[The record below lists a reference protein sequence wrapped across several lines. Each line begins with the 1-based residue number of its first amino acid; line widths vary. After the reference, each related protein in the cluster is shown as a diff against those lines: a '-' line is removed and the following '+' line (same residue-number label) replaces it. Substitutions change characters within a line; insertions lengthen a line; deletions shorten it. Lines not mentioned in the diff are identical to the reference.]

1 MFDCNSPLISIF
13 VFQVLNTMVDTPK
26 KYLYNLETKPHKEL
40 PASKTLATNGEASEE
55 PVIASQS
62 SQTVN
67 NEAPTTMVD

>member
-1 MFDCNSPLISIF
+1 
-13 VFQVLNTMVDTPK
+13 MVDTPK